1 MKRTSLTTSVAIT
14 SVITL
19 ILMFGF
25 SSNLLQQLLFL
36 LGGIF
41 ATLVIAVIGIAVG
54 VTDKAP
60 EPAPAKQPEEMS
72 PEMLAKVVRR
82 MRDAYMDDVTI
93 ARSLVININT
103 IKAIK

>member
-1 MKRTSLTTSVAIT
+1 MKRSSLNVSVAAT
-14 SVITL
+14 SIITL
-19 ILMFGF
+19 VLIFGF
-25 SSNLLQQLLFL
+25 SSNILQQLLFL

-41 ATLVIAVIGIAVG
+41 ATLVIVVIGLATG
-54 VTDKAP
+54 VSEAP
-60 EPAPAKQPEEMS
+60 AAPAPARQPEEMS